1 MNKKEKQ
8 NFIMRPYE
16 KFQQFGVEN
25 LTDSELLAI
34 IIRCG
39 NRDEDAESLAA
50 RILDMAS
57 SGRQGLLGLHKIS
70 MEQLLKCKGIGKV
83 KAIQIKCVM
92 EFCNRVARTKACATL
107 NFDRP
112 DTVASYFMESLR
124 HRDREC
130 VVLLCMDSKGHLL
143 KEVELSKGTVK
154 ASLLSPREVFVEAV
168 KAEAVYIMLLH
179 NHPSGDPSPSRED
192 FEVTENIAKLGKLSD
207 IPLLD
212 HIIIGDNSYVSF
224 KESGYL

>member
-8 NFIMRPYE
+8 NFTMRPYE
-16 KFQQFGVEN
+16 KFLQFGVEN

-39 NRDEDAESLAA
+39 NREEDAESLAA

-92 EFCNRVARTKACATL
+92 EFCNRVSRTKACATL

-112 DTVASYFMESLR
+112 NTVASYFMESLR

-130 VVLLCMDSKGHLL
+130 VILLCLDSKGHLL

>member
-8 NFIMRPYE
+8 NFTMRPYE
-16 KFQQFGVEN
+16 KFLQFGVEN

-39 NRDEDAESLAA
+39 NREEDAESLAA

-92 EFCNRVARTKACATL
+92 EFCNRVSRTKACATL

-130 VVLLCMDSKGHLL
+130 VILLCLDSKGHLL

>member
-1 MNKKEKQ
+1 
-8 NFIMRPYE
+8 MRPYE

-70 MEQLLKCKGIGKV
+70 MEQLLKCKGIGRV

-92 EFCNRVARTKACATL
+92 EFCN
-107 NFDRP
+107 P
-112 DTVASYFMESLR
+112 
-124 HRDREC
+124 
-130 VVLLCMDSKGHLL
+130 
-143 KEVELSKGTVK
+143 
-154 ASLLSPREVFVEAV
+154 
-168 KAEAVYIMLLH
+168 
-179 NHPSGDPSPSRED
+179 
-192 FEVTENIAKLGKLSD
+192 
-207 IPLLD
+207 
-212 HIIIGDNSYVSF
+212 
-224 KESGYL
+224 